1 VHNFLREGS
10 MKFFLDTANVEQI
23 KEAVSL
29 GLIEGVTTNPTLIA
43 KEGKEF
49 DQLIQEICEI
59 VEGHISVEIISSNW
73 EDMIKEA
80 MTLSKI
86 SPKLVMKIPMSSDG
100 LKATKHLSKDG
111 IKVNVTLVF
120 SPLQALMAAKAG
132 AIYISP
138 FVGRLDDISHRGMD
152 LIREIITILDNYQF
166 EAQLVVASIRNPIH
180 VLEAA
185 LMGAHVATIP
195 FPVLQQ
201 MINHPLTDIG
211 IKRFFSDWEKVPKK
225 RK

>member
-1 VHNFLREGS
+1 

-49 DQLIQEICEI
+49 EPLIQEICEI
-59 VEGHISVEIISSNW
+59 VEGHISVEVISSHW

-80 MTLSKI
+80 VVLSEI
-86 SPKLVMKIPMSSDG
+86 SPKLVMKIPMSTDG
-100 LKATKHLSKDG
+100 LRATKYLSRNG

-120 SPLQALMAAKAG
+120 SALQALMAAKAG
-132 AIYISP
+132 AIYASP

-152 LIREIITILDNYQF
+152 LIGDIITILDNYQF
-166 EAQLVVASIRNPIH
+166 QTELVVASIRNPIH
-180 VLEAA
+180 VLESA

-211 IKRFFSDWEKVPKK
+211 IKKFLSDWGKVPTKK
-225 RK
+225 R